1 MKYYE
6 VTKKDSELKMRFET
20 YQEASEFCNSFLAL
34 ENARGAEFPEL
45 HINII
50 YVND

>member
-6 VTKKDSELKMRFET
+6 VTKKGSTLKKRFES

-34 ENARGAEFPEL
+34 ENARGAGFPEL
-45 HINII
+45 HINIVFI
-50 YVND
+50 ND